1 MASPAGPKAP
11 RTIREFALIAALHRR
26 YGKGSLAIIRGIG
39 DDTAIVRPA
48 SRSWS
53 LLTTDLIAEG
63 VHFDS
68 RTASFIDIGYRAAV
82 ANLSDIAAMGGT
94 PQYLL
99 IALAVPPQGTST
111 QVHQLYRG
119 LMAACRPH
127 GVRLIGGDTSVS
139 KRGWFLSVALVGM
152 VAPQRALLRN
162 GARVGDLLYVTGTLG
177 DSLAGF
183 TLLNKSRSRR
193 QQPRATYTL
202 SRRHKQ
208 FLVKRHLH
216 PTPRVREGQWLSAG
230 RLATAAIDLS
240 DGLSGDL
247 RHICEE
253 SRVGAVVDPS
263 ALPLSRACRAY
274 AQARRLDPVAL
285 ALASGEDYELLFT
298 IAPRNQARLERE
310 ARRRGLRL
318 TNIGVIRPARLG
330 IRAQFPGKASRP
342 LPVTSYEHFR

>member
-11 RTIREFALIAALHRR
+11 RTIREFALIAELHRR
-26 YGKGSLAIIRGIG
+26 YGKGSFSIIRGIG
-39 DDTAIVRPA
+39 DDTAIVRPGTG
-48 SRSWS
+48 SWS
-53 LLTTDLIAEG
+53 LLTTDLLTEA

-68 RTASFIDIGYRAAV
+68 RTATFHDIGYRAAV

-99 IALAVPPQGTST
+99 IALAVPRQGSSA

-119 LMAACRPH
+119 LMAAGRPY
-127 GVRLIGGDTSVS
+127 GVRLIGGDTSAS
-139 KRGWFLSVALVGM
+139 KRGWFLSIALVGI
-152 VAPQRALLRN
+152 VAPQQALLRN
-162 GARVGDLLYVTGTLG
+162 GARAGDLLYVTGTLG
-177 DSLAGF
+177 DSLAGLR
-183 TLLNKSRSRR
+183 LLNESTSRR
-193 QQPRATYTL
+193 QRPRTTHML
-202 SRRHKQ
+202 PRRYKQ

-216 PTPRVREGQWLSAG
+216 PTARVREGQWLSTN

-253 SRVGAVVDPS
+253 SRVGVEVDLS
-263 ALPLSRACRAY
+263 ALPLSPACRAY

-285 ALASGEDYELLFT
+285 ALAGGEDYELLFT
-298 IAPRNQARLERE
+298 IRPRNRAKLERE
-310 ARRRGLRL
+310 ARRRGFRL
-318 TNIGVIRPARLG
+318 TNIGVVRPARLG
-330 IRAQFPGKASRP
+330 IRARFPGKASRP